1 MQSINARYFVINWG
15 DLKFKFCPSY
25 DDRHRVMKK
34 IIKAAF
40 VLSIVSLQPAWVMAE
55 EECLPPSYE
64 GTTEVEGLVNTLR
77 AVSASQF
84 KKVMDLKVNHDGEGS
99 LSVHYENG
107 KPKLLRLTYKN
118 SGGEKSEVL
127 SFADIAK
134 GKDIS
139 YEHQD
144 MKGKAIIVKAA
155 SPFESN
161 GRYKFEV
168 KLRSKVKPDN
178 YAVHVLDFAA
188 HPEKQTMLK
197 DSKVFKQMVIS
208 PGIKMFSW
216 DGTFKNVEFK

>member
-1 MQSINARYFVINWG
+1 
-15 DLKFKFCPSY
+15 
-25 DDRHRVMKK
+25 MKK
-34 IIKAAF
+34 MII
-40 VLSIVSLQPAWVMAE
+40 PALILCMTSSAPLMAQG
-55 EECLPPSYE
+55 EECLTPDLSGP
-64 GTTEVEGLVNTLR
+64 TEVDGLVQILR
-77 AVSASQF
+77 SVSASQF
-84 KKVMDLKVNHDGEGS
+84 KKVMDLKVNHDGEGN

-127 SFADIAK
+127 TFDDIAK

-155 SPFESN
+155 TPFEVD
-161 GRYKFEV
+161 GKYKFEV
-168 KLRSKVKPDN
+168 KLRSKVKPEN
-178 YAVHVLDFAA
+178 YTVHVVDFAA